1 MLSIVFV
8 GSGSKG
14 NATLIKSN
22 STLIMIDD
30 GLPKCRINKGL
41 KFFDASISDINA
53 IFITHNHSDH
63 IKGLEVLG
71 DDLPLYAGVSTFPRG
86 TKYNRIKPYKTIS
99 IGSIRITPIGVSHDA
114 PNPLNY
120 IIEDDDESIGYVT
133 DTGYLSDKNLSLLEN
148 KTYYLLE
155 SNHDVSMELNSNRSK
170 ILIDRVLS
178 DKGHL
183 SNAASAGYACMLIGD
198 KTKAIYLGHI
208 SEDCNSEEKALST
221 YKRIFKKENIDFDS
235 YEIIP
240 TKQKEIVKG
249 GSW

>member
-1 MLSIVFV
+1 MLSIAFI

-14 NATLIKSN
+14 NATLIKS
-22 STLIMIDD
+22 SDTLIMIDD
-30 GLPKCRINKGL
+30 GLSKRRINEGL
-41 KFFDASISDINA
+41 ALFNASISDIKA

-71 DDLPLYAGVSTFPRG
+71 DDLPIYAGVSTFPKG
-86 TKYNRIKPYKTIS
+86 SKYTRIRPYKTIK
-99 IGSIRITPIGVSHDA
+99 IGSLAITPIGVSHDA

-120 IIEDDDESIGYVT
+120 IIEDEDESLGYVT

-155 SNHDVSMELNSNRSK
+155 SNHDVSMELNSKRSRE
-170 ILIDRVLS
+170 LINRVLS
-178 DKGHL
+178 DVGHL
-183 SNAASAGYACMLIGD
+183 SNAASAGYACKIIGS

-208 SEDCNSEEKALST
+208 SEDCNTSECALNT
-221 YKRIFKKENIDFDS
+221 YRRIFNKFGVDINS
-235 YEIIP
+235 YQIIP
-240 TKQKEIVKG
+240 TKQNEIVKG

>member
-1 MLSIVFV
+1 MLSIAFI

-22 STLIMIDD
+22 DTLIMIDD
-30 GLPKCRINKGL
+30 GLSKRRINEGL
-41 KFFDASISDINA
+41 ALFNASVSDIKA

-71 DDLPLYAGVSTFPRG
+71 DDLPIYAGVSTFPKG
-86 TKYNRIKPYKTIS
+86 SKYTRIKPYKTIK
-99 IGSIRITPIGVSHDA
+99 IGSLAITPIGVSHDA

-120 IIEDDDESIGYVT
+120 IIEDEDESLGYVT

-155 SNHDVSMELNSNRSK
+155 SNHDVSMELNSKRSRE
-170 ILIDRVLS
+170 LINRVLS
-178 DKGHL
+178 DVGHL
-183 SNAASAGYACMLIGD
+183 SNAASAGYACKIIGC

-208 SEDCNSEEKALST
+208 SEDCNNEGCALST
-221 YKRIFKKENIDFDS
+221 YRKIFAKFGVDINS
-235 YEIIP
+235 YQIIP
-240 TKQKEIVKG
+240 TKQNEIVKG